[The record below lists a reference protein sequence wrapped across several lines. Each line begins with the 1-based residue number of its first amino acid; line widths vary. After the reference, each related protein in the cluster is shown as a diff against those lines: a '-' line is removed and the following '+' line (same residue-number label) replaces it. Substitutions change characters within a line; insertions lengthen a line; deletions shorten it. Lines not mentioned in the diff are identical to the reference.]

1 MTGVFV
7 KPKYLVFMRNVMKYL
22 GIMSVSLA
30 CAGPLFATSVQ
41 PFAGVTV
48 VQQSVVTVKGQV
60 VDEKGEPIIGA
71 NVIVEGTTNGM
82 ITDLDGNFSLQC
94 PVGSTLKTSYIGY
107 LARTV
112 KVTGNMNALKITL
125 KEDTETLD
133 EVVVVGYGTM
143 KKSDLTGSV
152 ASVNAEEMM
161 KRNPVNLGQGLQG
174 AAAGV
179 SVIRSSGDP
188 EGGFSIRIRGVAT
201 VNGSADPLYVV
212 DGVQVGTSIDFLNPN
227 DVESI
232 EILKDASATAVYGSR
247 GANGVVLVTTKRGT
261 ADKLRITGRVNLTVS
276 HLQKMPEYLGA
287 YDYAVLANE
296 ARLARGEEELYS
308 PMALDLIKY
317 QLDPD
322 LYPDVNW
329 RDEILKHNSLQQT
342 YYVNARGGGSV
353 ARYFFSLGMSNEQ
366 AAYKQDKS
374 SKYSADVA
382 YRTYNYRSNIDVDL
396 TKTTTVYL
404 GTEGYLSQKTEP
416 GNVSTDALWTAQRTL
431 TPLTIPLQYSTG
443 QLPAWGANNE
453 YSPYVMLNHTGT
465 AKWRRFTN
473 KVTLAVTQDLSA
485 ITKGLK
491 VRAQL
496 AYDTEQYFKE
506 VRKVL
511 PEMYYAS
518 GRTIDGTLIMR
529 KVVDSQTASYSN
541 EESQWHKLHFETT
554 INYDRLFGKDHRVGG
569 LLYYYMSDYQNS
581 WCDID
586 GYNCTNSMHNI
597 PKRYQGLS
605 GRVTYGFRDTY
616 LLDLNFGY
624 TGSENFQK
632 GRRFGFFPSVA
643 LGWIPTNYEFIRDR
657 LPWLDYFK
665 IRGSWGQVGNDQIT
679 NKRFPYLT
687 LMNENA
693 SAGWNGSK
701 GVTESSIGADNLQWE
716 KATKLDLG
724 IDAKLFGQR
733 VNFTV
738 DFFRDRRDDIFQQRT
753 MVPDYVGLV
762 EQPYGNVGSMVSF
775 GADGNISYTQDFGR
789 DFTLTLR
796 GNFTYTA
803 NMVKTWEEAF
813 QKYAY
818 QEKADKPY
826 NFYSGY
832 IALGLFRDEDDVKY
846 SPDQSSIAGRKVLP
860 GDIKYKDV
868 NGDGVITSDDQVPL
882 SSNPNYP
889 RLMYGFGAE
898 FRWKKLTLG
907 LLFKGV
913 GNVENYVVDYWKS
926 GSGFLPFGTGTTGN
940 VLAIT
945 ANQGNRWTPREISGT
960 PATENPNAMFPRLS
974 YGNDHN
980 SVQNSTFWKT
990 NARYLRLQEINL
1002 SYNFTSGKILKA
1014 VGVSSLD
1021 LQFVASNVCVWS
1033 PFKHWDP
1040 ELAAYNG
1047 TAYPIPARYAFQMY
1061 INF

>member
-1 MTGVFV
+1 
-7 KPKYLVFMRNVMKYL
+7 MKHIFIVVLLCCL
-22 GIMSVSLA
+22 GIGLHGQTQKEAGITVS
-30 CAGPLFATSVQ
+30 
-41 PFAGVTV
+41 GVV
-48 VQQSVVTVKGQV
+48 L
-60 VDEKGEPIIGA
+60 DETKLPIPGA
-71 NVIVEGTTNGM
+71 NVYLKDRAGVGTV
-82 ITDLDGNFSLQC
+82 TDMDGKFSLKGAEENDVLVVSFLGYEKESIR
-94 PVGSTLKTSYIGY
+94 VGKKTAMQNLQVNLRPSE
-107 LARTV
+107 
-112 KVTGNMNALKITL
+112 N
-125 KEDTETLD
+125 TLD
-133 EVVVVGYGTM
+133 ETVVVGLGSQRKVSLVGAVTTVDVKDLQVPATSIPNMLGGRVPGVISLQTSGEPGKNISDFWIRGIGTF
-143 KKSDLTGSV
+143 G
-152 ASVNAEEMM
+152 AN
-161 KRNPVNLGQGLQG
+161 QG
-174 AAAGV
+174 ALVLIDGLEGDLSQIDPADIESF
-179 SVIRSSGDP
+179 SV
-188 EGGFSIRIRGVAT
+188 
-201 VNGSADPLYVV
+201 
-212 DGVQVGTSIDFLNPN
+212 
-227 DVESI
+227 
-232 EILKDASATAVYGSR
+232 LKDASATAVYGSR

-724 IDAKLFGQR
+724 IDAKLFWQR